1 MKRTLAEITMRKTA
15 AVTCLLL
22 LSLAGPVTAAE
33 PEAPLRVFDA
43 GELTLDRYTVVK
55 RLWTGALRA
64 SFWIPSYDDA
74 ATAISALT
82 SKARD
87 LGADGVVNLHCLNDN
102 TGWGGGYICY
112 GLAIKLK

>member
-1 MKRTLAEITMRKTA
+1 MRKFA
-15 AVTCLLL
+15 AVMCLVLL
-22 LSLAGPVTAAE
+22 PLASPVIAAE

-55 RLWTGALRA
+55 RLWTGTLSSA
-64 SFWIPSYDDA
+64 FWISAYDDA
-74 ATAISALT
+74 AGAITALT
-82 SKARD
+82 SEARS

-102 TGWGGGYICY
+102 TGLGGGYICY